1 MDSNQPQF
9 ILASASTARR
19 SILQNAGIE
28 PIISISN
35 FDESAVISSDPAD
48 LVQTL
53 AKQKAV
59 AVIPRF
65 SHQNALVL
73 GCDSVL
79 GINGQIHG
87 KPKHAQEAI
96 ARWQQMRGNVG
107 NLYTGHCLIDI
118 QHQRIITRY
127 GLTLVHFSD
136 ATDVEINSYIGTGEP
151 LNCAGC
157 FTLDGMGGL
166 LVDKIEGCHTNV
178 IGLSLPLLRQMIIE
192 IGYTITFTAQR
203 TNIVPTLN

>member
-1 MDSNQPQF
+1 MDATQPQF

-28 PIISISN
+28 PIVSISN
-35 FDESAVISSDPAD
+35 FNEDLIHSDDPAK
-48 LVQTL
+48 LVQML
-53 AKQKAV
+53 AKGKAA
-59 AVIPRF
+59 AVVPRF
-65 SHQNALVL
+65 SHHNALVL

-79 GINGQIHG
+79 AINGRIHG
-87 KPKHAQEAI
+87 KPDNAEVAI

-107 NLYTGHCLIDI
+107 QLYTGHSLIDI
-118 QHQRIITRY
+118 QHDRTVTKY

-157 FTLDGMGGL
+157 FTLEGMGGL
-166 LVDKIEGCHTNV
+166 LVNKIEGCHTNV
-178 IGLSLPLLRQMIIE
+178 IGLSLPLLRQMIISL
-192 IGYTITFTAQR
+192 GYTITFTAQR
-203 TNIVPTLN
+203 TNIIPTLN